1 MKIEESQTHDPLD
14 AFERKAGETLRRY
27 EEVPPEAMLAR
38 IEQTLAARSAAPVR
52 RTLWRRAYAWTAT
65 GIAAAIAAGLLLT
78 LPKTAHR
85 TEELPAAAMTQAITP
100 ADGTPLSTPETP
112 TSAVPARPV
121 PPQQAAAAGE
131 MTVTDPAASP
141 EAQPSLPARESES
154 VAAPT
159 PVADETS
166 TPTPEHTL
174 EADEAAR
181 TLRARTEAYWDRLIA
196 QESRPNRRHAADRK
210 IALGAYAGNFGA
222 GQADISSADPTAF
235 SDLFVSQREDSSYA
249 LVTSLTDENGTPT
262 TPPPGHI
269 PETFSLRHR
278 MPLNVGLSLAV
289 PLTNRL
295 SLVTGVNYT
304 YLYSSG
310 SQQFI
315 NSQLSA
321 TRELHYLGIPLGL
334 SYTFYRTGR
343 FGFYVQGSGMIEKA
357 VACRETLRITTPQDQ
372 NFERYNNRIG
382 GVQWSVGVTA
392 GVDFAFTDHIALYL
406 EPGASY
412 YFRAPSQPE
421 NYRTAHPLHF
431 AFRIGLRFGV

>member
-85 TEELPAAAMTQAITP
+85 TEALPAASMAQAITP

-121 PPQQAAAAGE
+121 PPQQSAARE
-131 MTVTDPAASP
+131 MTVPDTAVSA
-141 EAQPSLPARESES
+141 EGLPSLPAREPEPVPES
-154 VAAPT
+154 SRTETMQTPPT
-159 PVADETS
+159 TH
-166 TPTPEHTL
+166 HTI

-196 QESRPNRRHAADRK
+196 QDSRPNRRHAADRK

-235 SDLFVSQREDSSYA
+235 SDLFVSQREDSGYA
-249 LVTSLTDENGTPT
+249 LATSLTDENGTPT

-269 PETFSLRHR
+269 PEAFSLRHR
-278 MPLNVGLSLAV
+278 LPLNVGLSLAV
-289 PLTNRL
+289 PLTDRL
-295 SLVTGVNYT
+295 SLVTGINYS

-310 SQQFI
+310 QQQFI
-315 NSQLSA
+315 ASQVAA

-372 NFERYNNRIG
+372 NFERYNNRID